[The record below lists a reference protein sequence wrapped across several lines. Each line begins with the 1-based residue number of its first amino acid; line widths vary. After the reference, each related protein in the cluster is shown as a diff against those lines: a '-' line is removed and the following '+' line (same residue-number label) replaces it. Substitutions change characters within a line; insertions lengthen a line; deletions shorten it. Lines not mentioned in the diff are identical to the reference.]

1 MEEVILIVKDSPE
14 GGLEARALGA
24 SIFVQADSMEELQ
37 VQVREAV
44 LCHYEPGNAPRVV
57 RLHRVQEEVFAL

>member
-1 MEEVILIVKDSPE
+1 MEELILVVKDSPE

-24 SIFVQADSMEELQ
+24 SIFVQADSMAELQ
-37 VQVREAV
+37 AQVREAV
-44 LCHYEPGNAPRVV
+44 LCHYEPGQAPHVV